1 MTTSRHY
8 VKDPFRQAM
17 ASILGCAPPL
27 KLVPVGTLH
36 SMQLKEEAG
45 LELQR
50 WVVSKLTKRR
60 LPKLFWSTGIGIIDA
75 VDGIVTEAISNG
87 NITITDAEEELLFP
101 RPPHTPYVEE
111 EELGDEEPTPLED
124 D

>member
-1 MTTSRHY
+1 MPAVHHY

-17 ASILGCAPPL
+17 TSILGCAPPI
-27 KLVPVGTLH
+27 KWVPVGTLH
-36 SMQLKEEAG
+36 SMQLSDEANAS
-45 LELQR
+45 LQW

-60 LPKLFWSTGIGIIDA
+60 LPKLFWSTGIGIIEA

-111 EELGDEEPTPLED
+111 EGGADVADVD

>member
-36 SMQLKEEAG
+36 TMQLTDEAA

-60 LPKLFWSTGIGIIDA
+60 LPKLFWSTGIGILDA
-75 VDGIVTEAISNG
+75 VDTIVTEAISNG

-101 RPPHTPYVEE
+101 RLPPTPYVVE
-111 EELGDEEPTPLED
+111 DVPAED
-124 D
+124 DD